1 MDKSLFVE
9 RMLGAEN
16 LTDEL
21 EDSQA
26 DWLIKWGIA
35 RLDQA
40 LLLAAKNDPEAA
52 GNQANALMAVVRKI
66 NRMAGRRQA
75 ADPESLAN
83 EFAALNAL
91 FDSAF
96 GGNRRSSPEEY
107 RQAAE
112 RLAAMDA
119 QPAVEFLTEWGKS
132 GSLER

>member
-1 MDKSLFVE
+1 MDKSQFVE

-21 EDSQA
+21 EDLQA
-26 DWLIKWGIA
+26 DWLLKWGIA

-40 LLLAAKNDPEAA
+40 LLLAAENDPEAA
-52 GNQANALMAVVRKI
+52 GNQTNALMAVLRKI
-66 NRMAGRRQA
+66 NRMAGGRQG

-91 FDSAF
+91 FNSAF
-96 GGNRRSSPEEY
+96 GGDRQSSPEEC

-112 RLAAMDA
+112 HLAAMDA
-119 QPAVEFLTEWGKS
+119 QPAVEFLTGWGKL
-132 GSLER
+132 G